1 MADKKIIIQ
10 LASPERKY
18 VKVHHDFLDNSF
30 LTTEEQMIFIV
41 LKSYVDFKEDSGEA
55 YPSMETI
62 CKRAKMSEKR
72 ARKNIN
78 SLIKKGIAKKVQR
91 GLTKTNLYTLSDYAT
106 MWAYDNVEDVAAVAD
121 NQGVKPL
128 TLAEHIAELER
139 MGYTVQIKEK
149 GLDSEPTKAQNQ
161 APNKQNSSKEQNTT
175 DKAKSQAERYTMQD
189 IKALYEYDSLI
200 IQYPAKQTD
209 IDIVFDILYDTLN
222 STKNTIRIGGEDK
235 PQMVV
240 IGKLM
245 KLQPDDLIYSI
256 DKYHKQ
262 TERIKNVKAYLLTV
276 LYGSREQQ
284 HLDIMNLGHHNG
296 DF

>member
-1 MADKKIIIQ
+1 MADEKIIVQ

-18 VKVHHDFLDNSF
+18 VKVYHDFLDNSF

-78 SLIKKGIAKKVQR
+78 ALIKKGIAKKVQR

-106 MWAYDNVEDVAAVAD
+106 MWVCDNVEDVAAVAD
-121 NQGVKPL
+121 NQGMKPL
-128 TLAEHIAELER
+128 TPAEHIAELER

-149 GLDSEPTKAQNQ
+149 GLASDTDQSTDTSTMNY
-161 APNKQNSSKEQNTT
+161 NSSMGNDSTKG
-175 DKAKSQAERYTMQD
+175 AKSQAERYTMED

-200 IQYPAKQTD
+200 IQYPDKQTD

-222 STKNTIRIGGEDK
+222 STKPTIRIGGEGK
-235 PQMVV
+235 PTMVV

-245 KLQPDDLIYSI
+245 KLQPDDLVYSI
-256 DKYHKQ
+256 DKYHEQ